1 MCAVKFVRTQKEK
14 QAEQEEGAS
23 IKNLKIWKN
32 SYCFQAKNMEYFFS
46 LRCDKPKIH
55 TTLEEQA
62 IDFF

>member
-1 MCAVKFVRTQKEK
+1 MKFVRTQKEK
-14 QAEQEEGAS
+14 QAEQEEGHQS
-23 IKNLKIWKN
+23 RISKN